1 MSIYWRSVYDINIP
15 HINSERKSFFSM
27 LNKIESLSFS
37 SQRELTSTF
46 LKELINKIQYVFKEE
61 EKIFE
66 KHDCPKY
73 LLNKEEIE
81 HLEFINKIQK
91 ISLDGQ
97 FKTALGFIDL
107 LKTFIINHIIG
118 TDLECKKFLKDS
130 YIHRFYGLE
139 KSEST
144 LSSFLND
151 KLLIKWGPFIETK
164 IPEIDEQHKI
174 FTGIINELAM
184 NYMIYDKDTLSDIL
198 EELVEYVS
206 IHFSTEEGYMQRVS
220 DVYSMKN
227 HVEEHKIFAKSIYD
241 ISKAINDNGINS
253 EEILKKLIEWTT
265 KHLMGTDKEFARI
278 YNLTIKQQEQ
288 DCK

>member
-1 MSIYWRSVYDINIP
+1 MSIYWRSIYDINIP
-15 HINSERKSFFSM
+15 HVNSERKSFFSM
-27 LNKIESLSFS
+27 LNRIESLNFS
-37 SQRELTSTF
+37 GQRELTTTF

-61 EKIFE
+61 ERIF
-66 KHDCPKY
+66 KKNNCPKH
-73 LLNKEEIE
+73 LLDKEEIE
-81 HLEFINKIQK
+81 HLEFINKIQQ

-118 TDLECKKFLKDS
+118 TDLECKKYLKDS

-164 IPEIDEQHKI
+164 ITEIDEQHKI

-184 NYMIYDKDTLSDIL
+184 NYMIYDKDMLSDIL

-206 IHFSTEEGYMQRVS
+206 IHFHTEEGYMQRVE
-220 DVYSMKN
+220 DVYSTKN
-227 HVEEHKIFAKSIYD
+227 HIEEHRIFAKYL
-241 ISKAINDNGINS
+241 NDMFKMLQIDGNINS
-253 EEILKKLIEWTT
+253 EEILKKLIEWAT

-278 YNLTIKQQEQ
+278 YNLTIKQEQ